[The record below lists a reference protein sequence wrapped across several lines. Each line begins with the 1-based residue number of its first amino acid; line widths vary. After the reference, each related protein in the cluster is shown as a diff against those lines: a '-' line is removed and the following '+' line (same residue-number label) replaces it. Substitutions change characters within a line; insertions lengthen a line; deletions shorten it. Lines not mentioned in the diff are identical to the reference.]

1 MNHRNEC
8 SPHFPFRV
16 KEHSA
21 LNPVSTFFLFT
32 IFHPLCRHLP
42 VLPDEK
48 RTEIADDFTEIFDKG
63 AISTSKRLLYS
74 DAKCS
79 PK

>member
-1 MNHRNEC
+1 MNVH
-8 SPHFPFRV
+8 PHFPFRV
-16 KEHSA
+16 KNIQ
-21 LNPVSTFFLFT
+21 LLILFPPFFLFT

>member
-1 MNHRNEC
+1 MFTPPLSLSC
-8 SPHFPFRV
+8 

-21 LNPVSTFFLFT
+21 LKSCFRILFLFT